1 MYTACNPSLGAHTA
15 TSQES
20 LPPLFRRIAFCVSFL
35 LLLSPTTTA
44 LSANR
49 RDVNVFPSHLHNVSR
64 AGRLEAVVQLLK
76 LNEDL
81 EARDGYGKTPLMA
94 AAKHKE
100 VLDVLLKVSAL
111 LMLMLILMQMRPP
124 RIRLDVC

>member
-1 MYTACNPSLGAHTA
+1 M
-15 TSQES
+15 
-20 LPPLFRRIAFCVSFL
+20 FRRIAFCASFL
-35 LLLSPTTTA
+35 LLLSPTTSG
-44 LSANR
+44 LSAANR
-49 RDVNVFPSHLHNVSR
+49 RDVTVFPSALYNVSR
-64 AGRLEAVVQLLK
+64 AGKVEAVVQLLK

-111 LMLMLILMQMRPP
+111 LMLMLMRPP